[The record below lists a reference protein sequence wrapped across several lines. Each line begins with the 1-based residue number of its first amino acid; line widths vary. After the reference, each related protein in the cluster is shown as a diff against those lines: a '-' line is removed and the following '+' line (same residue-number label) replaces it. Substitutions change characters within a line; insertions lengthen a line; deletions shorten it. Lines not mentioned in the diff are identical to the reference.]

1 MVEQSPL
8 FELAPEQPPT
18 PAGGRTFLSHNARV
32 FGCLVESK
40 TLARLVA
47 QAARS
52 TAKKH
57 GSNRSAAD
65 PFEVAVKDRI
75 LEPVNAAQI
84 AAETVEICGNCYP
97 ESRDLVKVE
106 LSDGPGKGDP
116 LADLLIRFRF
126 DRGRTVTVATNIKRL
141 QPTTNKPEGGSLLS
155 FVRLATEPG
164 YDPADPPRNI
174 GFDADHT
181 ILEWFAGRR
190 KILDAR
196 DYLILACRIDGG
208 RLGGIEAWGTL
219 AGVDAN
225 GKPIVTRHGN
235 RAVIYTAKPSG
246 TLDPSTDV
254 NAEIS
259 AQLLPAATPSS
270 LRAHLAALVA
280 KRDGIAAARDLTTT
294 LLDLVDNDLL
304 GRFLTAVNPVD

>member
-1 MVEQSPL
+1 MDQTPL
-8 FELAPEQPPT
+8 FDLPPEQPT
-18 PAGGRTFLSHNARV
+18 TSVGGRTFLSHNAAV

-47 QAARS
+47 QAART

-57 GSNRSAAD
+57 GSKRSAAD

-84 AAETVEICGNCYP
+84 AAETVDLYGDRYP

-106 LSDGPGKGDP
+106 LSDGPDKGDP

-164 YDPADPPRNI
+164 YDPADPPRNA
-174 GFDADHT
+174 GFDVDGA

-190 KILDAR
+190 KILDGR
-196 DYLILACRIDGG
+196 DYFILACRVSGG
-208 RLGGIEAWGTL
+208 TLSGIEAWGTL

-280 KRDGIAAARDLTTT
+280 KRDGIAAARKLTTT
-294 LLDLVDNDLL
+294 LLDMDDADLL
-304 GRFLTAVNPVD
+304 AKIVDAVNRD